1 MIFGYKDL
9 QVQMYYTAAKLNT
22 YMGMTYKDKVTP
34 EKDDGLTVS
43 IALKLNVLT
52 LYMFR
57 LFVFGENWGYS
68 HSLCVVF
75 VVIVLLNL

>member
-43 IALKLNVLT
+43 IYASLEVKCVNPLHVSLVCFRRKLG
-52 LYMFR
+52 
-57 LFVFGENWGYS
+57 VFP
-68 HSLCVVF
+68 
-75 VVIVLLNL
+75 